1 MCQERL
7 PKSQQ
12 GEQWGRKKR
21 AALLAVGLAERRAL
35 GEEGRRV
42 PVRKW
47 QREREAVKCVA

>member
-21 AALLAVGLAERRAL
+21 AALLAVGLAERRTL